1 MIRAIEA
8 AVPGVEV
15 LRPGTV
21 ALRSRGP
28 ARYYGGE
35 RAAAATLAGIAAD
48 HGAPGV
54 RAGVADTPFAAE
66 QAARARPVRPGERV
80 RIVPVGGSSDFLA
93 DLPLGVLG
101 DPDLAM
107 VLGRLGIATL
117 GEFATL
123 GDEQVRDRF
132 GVAGAFLHRLA
143 GGRDPREVASR
154 AVPPELRVEASFEP
168 PLDRADQVA
177 FAFRRSADDF
187 AARLRSAGL
196 VATTIRVG
204 IVDERDLLL
213 ERTWV
218 HPRWFDAADVV
229 DRVRWQLAGGVDP
242 SGLEAPVVQVVLE
255 PVAVDDAANHERGL
269 WGTGPDER
277 VHHAL
282 ARVQGLVGHDGVV
295 TPRIGG
301 GRTLAERVVLVPW
314 GDAPAGGERALATV
328 RDRPWPGRLPGPPPA
343 TVLERP
349 RPVDVVTADG
359 GTVDVDDRGALT
371 GAPERF
377 RADGERGG
385 GFASVTA
392 WAGPWPLVVRW
403 WESGGRRLHR
413 LQLVDEGGRRG
424 TWCSPTTAGG
434 PRRSRR
440 DGRYLMGYSN
450 PPIPWSQFERALS
463 DKRPDAAHAG
473 DGGDSP
479 AWSRKRSRYVP
490 PPPPSDDGDPV
501 VPYAELHA
509 HSTFSF
515 LDGASGP
522 EHLVEE
528 AARLHLH
535 GLALTDHDGF
545 YGAARMAEV
554 AEAYPTVSTVYGTEL
569 SLGLTGPQNGV
580 PDPEGTHL
588 LLLADGQDGY
598 HRLAGAVTR
607 AHLAAGAEKGRPR
620 YDLDDLAA
628 QADGHWRVL
637 TGCRK
642 GTVRQALERG
652 GESAADEALRALLDR
667 FGTAGVVVELTDHG
681 DPLDTPGTTSWPG
694 SQRGTPCGSS
704 RPGTCTTPPPT
715 SSPWPPPSPRCVHG
729 AASTRSTGGCRL
741 PRPRT
746 CAPAPRW
753 PGASPGTRE
762 RSRRASSWRTNSASD
777 CGRRSP
783 GCPTSRSPR
792 GTPRCRG
799 SGSSPGAG
807 PAGSTRAARTASTP

>member
-1 MIRAIEA
+1 MRADALARGGALPEPPPARTIVLWCPDWPVIAAARAAGSPPEHPFALVAKGVVFASSASARQQGVVRGLRVREAQARCPELVVEPYDDALDHRAFEPVIRAIEE

-15 LRPGTV
+15 LRPGTI

-66 QAARARPVRPGERV
+66 QAARSRPVRPGERV
-80 RIVPVGGSSDFLA
+80 RIVPVGGSAPFLA

-117 GEFATL
+117 GDFAAL

-143 GGRDPREVASR
+143 GGRDPREVAAR

-187 AARLRSAGL
+187 AARLRAAGL

-255 PVAVDDAANHERGL
+255 PVAVDDASNHERGL

-282 ARVQGLVGHDGVV
+282 ARVQGLVGHEGVV

-314 GDAPAGGERALATV
+314 GDAPVGGERALATV

-349 RPVDVVTADG
+349 RPVDVVAAG
-359 GTVDVDDRGALT
+359 GDTVDVDDRGALT
-371 GAPERF
+371 AVPERF
-377 RADGERGG
+377 RAEGERGG
-385 GFASVTA
+385 RFASVTA

-403 WESGGRRLHR
+403 WEAGGRRLHR
-413 LQLVDEGGRRG
+413 LQVVDD
-424 TWCSPTTAGG
+424 
-434 PRRSRR
+434 
-440 DGRYLMGYSN
+440 DGRAWYL
-450 PPIPWSQFERALS
+450 
-463 DKRPDAAHAG
+463 
-473 DGGDSP
+473 
-479 AWSRKRSRYVP
+479 V
-490 PPPPSDDGDPV
+490 
-501 VPYAELHA
+501 
-509 HSTFSF
+509 
-515 LDGASGP
+515 
-522 EHLVEE
+522 
-528 AARLHLH
+528 
-535 GLALTDHDGF
+535 LADH
-545 YGAARMAEV
+545 RWW
-554 AEAYPTVSTVYGTEL
+554 AEAVAT
-569 SLGLTGPQNGV
+569 
-580 PDPEGTHL
+580 
-588 LLLADGQDGY
+588 
-598 HRLAGAVTR
+598 
-607 AHLAAGAEKGRPR
+607 
-620 YDLDDLAA
+620 
-628 QADGHWRVL
+628 
-637 TGCRK
+637 
-642 GTVRQALERG
+642 
-652 GESAADEALRALLDR
+652 
-667 FGTAGVVVELTDHG
+667 
-681 DPLDTPGTTSWPG
+681 
-694 SQRGTPCGSS
+694 
-704 RPGTCTTPPPT
+704 
-715 SSPWPPPSPRCVHG
+715 
-729 AASTRSTGGCRL
+729 
-741 PRPRT
+741 
-746 CAPAPRW
+746 
-753 PGASPGTRE
+753 
-762 RSRRASSWRTNSASD
+762 
-777 CGRRSP
+777 
-783 GCPTSRSPR
+783 
-792 GTPRCRG
+792 
-799 SGSSPGAG
+799 
-807 PAGSTRAARTASTP
+807 

>member
-1 MIRAIEA
+1 MSPRGRARAASPRGTTRGTAGAGVPGQGAVRADALARGGALPEPPPARTIVLWCPDWPVIAAARAAGSPPEHPFALVAKGLVFASSASARQQGVVRGLRVREAQARCPELVVEPYDDALDHRAFEPVIRAIEA

-15 LRPGTV
+15 LRPGTI

-80 RIVPVGGSSDFLA
+80 RIVPVGGSAAFLA

-117 GEFATL
+117 GDFATL

-143 GGRDPREVASR
+143 GGRDPREVAAR
-154 AVPPELRVEASFEP
+154 TVPPELRVEASFEP

-187 AARLRSAGL
+187 AARLRAAGL

-255 PVAVDDAANHERGL
+255 PVAVDDASNHERGL

-282 ARVQGLVGHDGVV
+282 ARVQGLVGHEGVV
-295 TPRIGG
+295 TTRIGG

-314 GDAPAGGERALATV
+314 GDAPVGGERALATV

-349 RPVDVVTADG
+349 RPVDVVAAG
-359 GTVDVDDRGALT
+359 GDTVDVDDRGALT
-371 GAPERF
+371 GVPERF
-377 RADGERGG
+377 RAEGERGG
-385 GFASVTA
+385 RFTSVTA

-403 WESGGRRLHR
+403 WEAGGRRLHR
-413 LQLVDEGGRRG
+413 LQLVDD
-424 TWCSPTTAGG
+424 
-434 PRRSRR
+434 
-440 DGRYLMGYSN
+440 DGRAWYL
-450 PPIPWSQFERALS
+450 
-463 DKRPDAAHAG
+463 
-473 DGGDSP
+473 
-479 AWSRKRSRYVP
+479 V
-490 PPPPSDDGDPV
+490 
-501 VPYAELHA
+501 
-509 HSTFSF
+509 
-515 LDGASGP
+515 
-522 EHLVEE
+522 
-528 AARLHLH
+528 
-535 GLALTDHDGF
+535 LADH
-545 YGAARMAEV
+545 RWW
-554 AEAYPTVSTVYGTEL
+554 AEAVAT
-569 SLGLTGPQNGV
+569 
-580 PDPEGTHL
+580 
-588 LLLADGQDGY
+588 
-598 HRLAGAVTR
+598 
-607 AHLAAGAEKGRPR
+607 
-620 YDLDDLAA
+620 
-628 QADGHWRVL
+628 
-637 TGCRK
+637 
-642 GTVRQALERG
+642 
-652 GESAADEALRALLDR
+652 
-667 FGTAGVVVELTDHG
+667 
-681 DPLDTPGTTSWPG
+681 
-694 SQRGTPCGSS
+694 
-704 RPGTCTTPPPT
+704 
-715 SSPWPPPSPRCVHG
+715 
-729 AASTRSTGGCRL
+729 
-741 PRPRT
+741 
-746 CAPAPRW
+746 
-753 PGASPGTRE
+753 
-762 RSRRASSWRTNSASD
+762 
-777 CGRRSP
+777 
-783 GCPTSRSPR
+783 
-792 GTPRCRG
+792 
-799 SGSSPGAG
+799 
-807 PAGSTRAARTASTP
+807 